1 MVHVE
6 KDQKSTIGMMIAIS
20 LVIILGFFHMM
31 SWGKYSG
38 SIIPL
43 KVKSAIGFASADD
56 YRSLA
61 EACASTG
68 RFDCAEQAYLYEFQ
82 LSRNTEVVGELA
94 SFQLKTEN
102 YKAAAETFVKYY
114 QLEGKNSA
122 YAFFYGQTLEKLG
135 EKDRAIR
142 AYQLSIQQNP
152 EMLSLNATS
161 ALVRLLMSEGKF
173 KEAHE
178 VVSQFHASA
187 DNAKGYL
194 NEEAKI
200 LNGKFG
206 EHRLVS
212 RSVASVSSGSGS
224 TKKTKAVV
232 KF

>member
-6 KDQKSTIGMMIAIS
+6 KDQKSTIGTMIAIG
-20 LVIILGFFHMM
+20 LVMVLAFFHMM
-31 SWGKYSG
+31 SWGKYAG

-43 KVKSAIGFASADD
+43 KIKTATGLASAAD
-56 YRSLA
+56 YRKLA
-61 EACASTG
+61 EACSTTG

-82 LSRNTEVVGELA
+82 ISRDSEVVGELA
-94 SFQLKTEN
+94 SFQMKTEN
-102 YKAAAETFVKYY
+102 FKGAAETFVKYY
-114 QLEGKNSA
+114 QLEGKNPA

-135 EKDRAIR
+135 EKDRAVR
-142 AYQLSIQQNP
+142 AYQLSIEQNP

-161 ALVRLLMSEGKF
+161 ALVRLLMADGKF
-173 KEAHE
+173 KEAHQ
-178 VVSQFHASA
+178 VVSQFHSSA

-206 EHRLVS
+206 VLRVPG
-212 RSVASVSSGSGS
+212 RAIASVGS
-224 TKKTKAVV
+224 KRIKAVV